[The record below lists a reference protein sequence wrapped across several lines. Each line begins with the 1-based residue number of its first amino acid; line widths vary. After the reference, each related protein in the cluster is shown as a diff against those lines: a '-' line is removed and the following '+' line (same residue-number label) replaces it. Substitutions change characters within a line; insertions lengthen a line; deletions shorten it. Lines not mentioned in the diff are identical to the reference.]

1 MTNEKN
7 ARFQSNAIVEELQ
20 CINNVNVMKLTQ
32 RCQLKMLPHFFM
44 RRNSLPVM
52 TFV

>member
-1 MTNEKN
+1 MKKMPKS
-7 ARFQSNAIVEELQ
+7 RFQSNAIVEELQ

-52 TFV
+52 IFV